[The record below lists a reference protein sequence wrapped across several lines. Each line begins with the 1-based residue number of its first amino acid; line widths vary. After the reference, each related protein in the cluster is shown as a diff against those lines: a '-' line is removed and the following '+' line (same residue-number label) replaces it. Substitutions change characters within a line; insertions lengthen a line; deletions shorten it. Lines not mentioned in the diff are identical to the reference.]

1 MTEDTLKDISLTLR
15 SIEAQLLAQNIMEMI
30 KEKRTRIQLK
40 DNGIWSDI
48 NEKLYELTIGRY
60 KTLNVFEEL

>member
-1 MTEDTLKDISLTLR
+1 MTEDTLKEISLTLR

-30 KEKRTRIQLK
+30 KEKETRIQLK